1 MQRCAALCSA
11 VQCTSTV
18 FSTVFSTFLI
28 SYFSFLPWCDLHL
41 FEEVVE
47 FLSPD
52 LARISGRSY
61 PTVILRDISW
71 HTWICLTSLFHP
83 FPSFSSF
90 VFLIFPIFRGTLTF
104 WSANGS
110 HLMVCLLPTYF
121 LFEPTKTSNIFSRP
135 KTASTFRGP
144 PLFWSSPCGISPP
157 PNLAKDE
164 GARLS

>member
-1 MQRCAALCSA
+1 MQRCAALYS
-11 VQCTSTV
+11 VHRL
-18 FSTVFSTFLI
+18 FSLLFSQHFFLI
-28 SYFSFLPWCDLHL
+28 SSLMRPASFWRGSWISVARPGKNIGT
-41 FEEVVE
+41 V
-47 FLSPD
+47 LSYGD
-52 LARISGRSY
+52 
-61 PTVILRDISW
+61 PTW
-71 HTWICLTSLFHP
+71 HTAWICLTSLFHP